1 MPAREANQQV
11 TTSWADERMGGWH
24 NTNANT
30 TMATGTTQKTKATVP
45 AVTVATRITVLAA
58 AERIEV
64 QMARRGM
71 DYDLNDEIFIAT
83 FYAIE

>member
-1 MPAREANQQV
+1 M
-11 TTSWADERMGGWH
+11 
-24 NTNANT
+24 
-30 TMATGTTQKTKATVP
+30 VP
-45 AVTVATRITVLAA
+45 AVTVATTITALAA

-71 DYDLNDEIFIAT
+71 DYDLNDEIFITT

>member
-11 TTSWADERMGGWH
+11 TTSWADERTGGWR
-24 NTNANT
+24 NTNANIT
-30 TMATGTTQKTKATVP
+30 TATGTTQKTNAMVP
-45 AVTVATRITVLAA
+45 AVTVATTITALAA

-71 DYDLNDEIFIAT
+71 DYDLNDEILIAA